1 MRVLRFSPLLKNQH
15 FQMPIRPSI
24 TSKSLFIYL
33 FMAVL
38 NDLNQPGHSIADKEL
53 IPLELQLTLKMSRR
67 KAREGCLIDKGK
79 TLSPDGLN
87 RRD

>member
-1 MRVLRFSPLLKNQH
+1 
-15 FQMPIRPSI
+15 
-24 TSKSLFIYL
+24 
-33 FMAVL
+33 MAVL

-53 IPLELQLTLKMSRR
+53 IPLELQLTLKMSHR

>member
-1 MRVLRFSPLLKNQH
+1 M
-15 FQMPIRPSI
+15 
-24 TSKSLFIYL
+24 T
-33 FMAVL
+33 VL
-38 NDLNQPGHSIADKEL
+38 NDLNQPGHSFADKDL
-53 IPLELQLTLKMSRR
+53 FPLQLQLTLKMSRR

>member
-1 MRVLRFSPLLKNQH
+1 MMVLRFSPILKNQH
-15 FQMPIRPSI
+15 FQIPIRPRI